1 MKRIWLGIG
10 VLAAL
15 IAVGV
20 WSMFAADAI
29 HGDMARQLHQAAYR
43 TDSRQAFDTSQQ
55 VQRQWERYFLFTA
68 TMADHTDVD
77 EIDALFAQMEVCR
90 TRGDSRRITRT
101 TSKST
106 GTNRIVCTGSCT
118 TAEYG
123 SLI

>member
-1 MKRIWLGIG
+1 MKRIWLGFG

-90 TRGDSRRITRT
+90 TRGDEINHALLCAALSE
-101 TSKST
+101 
-106 GTNRIVCTGSCT
+106 CL
-118 TAEYG
+118 TALSENHVL
-123 SLI
+123 SWANLL